1 MESFVELKKNES
13 IDKIAIKCKNK
24 ELKKKKRKT
33 I

>member
-24 ELKKKKRKT
+24 ELKKRKT